1 MLQKWNSSAG
11 KRQIM
16 ISPICRILKKKMNKR
31 NTPKDAEQADAAKGD
46 GGEVA
51 NGWKEKQITYWPY
64 I

>member
-1 MLQKWNSSAG
+1 
-11 KRQIM
+11 M